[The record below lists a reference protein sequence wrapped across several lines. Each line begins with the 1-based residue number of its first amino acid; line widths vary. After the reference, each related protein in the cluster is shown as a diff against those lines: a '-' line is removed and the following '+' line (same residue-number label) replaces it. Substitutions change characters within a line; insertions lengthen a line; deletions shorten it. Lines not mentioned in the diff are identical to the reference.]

1 MYKPIVN
8 IPLRIPSAAKPDKMP
23 LLKRHEP
30 IKPNLRASFIIR
42 MLLGPGVMDVK
53 ITYERKAM
61 ILIESPSFAKSYW
74 AVFIV

>member
-1 MYKPIVN
+1 MYTPIVN

-30 IKPNLRASFIIR
+30 IKPNLRASFIIK

-74 AVFIV
+74 AAFIV